1 MFGVEPLNFTNVNS
15 LLSSQNRV
23 FQATDGNAIG
33 VALSKGGAYANKP
46 RYVVS
51 YAQPTGTLQSKGFD
65 TLHQA
70 MADARS
76 GNNSSVKSFYFTS
89 FWDKDAWLAKWNGAP
104 ADMDGRKTPSMTTPE
119 PMPMPLPAPSPTPAP
134 TPIDTPVEDNTDTET
149 GDPSDD
155 PTVADD
161 GTTDDS
167 TESGEDIS
175 TLSDTTELVETEKE
189 VRPAFI
195 LLPIIALA
203 GIGYFT
209 YTESKKK

>member
-1 MFGVEPLNFTNVNS
+1 
-15 LLSSQNRV
+15 
-23 FQATDGNAIG
+23 
-33 VALSKGGAYANKP
+33 
-46 RYVVS
+46 
-51 YAQPTGTLQSKGFD
+51 
-65 TLHQA
+65 

-89 FWDKDAWLAKWNGAP
+89 YWDKDEWLAKWNGAP
-104 ADMDGRKTPSMTTPE
+104 EGISRETPSMTTPE
-119 PMPMPLPAPSPTPAP
+119 PMPLPAPAPTPAP

-155 PTVADD
+155 PSITTDD
-161 GTTDDS
+161 GTTDS
-167 TESGEDIS
+167 TESGDDIS

-209 YTESKKK
+209 YQESKKK

>member
-1 MFGVEPLNFTNVNS
+1 MFAQNPFNSTNVNS

-23 FQATDGNAIG
+23 FEATGGNKIG

-89 FWDKDAWLAKWNGAP
+89 YWDKDGWLAKWNGAP
-104 ADMDGRKTPSMTTPE
+104 EGIGRETPSMTTPE
-119 PMPMPLPAPSPTPAP
+119 PMPMPLPAPSPTPP
-134 TPIDTPVEDNTDTET
+134 SIDTPVEDNTDTET

-155 PTVADD
+155 PNAQEDE
-161 GTTDDS
+161 S

-209 YTESKKK
+209 YQESKKK